1 MLHLDLKVASSQKSS
16 SDPVSSESLNLV
28 RHDVQEAKTEG
39 SNPSIVQI
47 LPTRTENGSEMADD
61 DLTGNYE

>member
-1 MLHLDLKVASSQKSS
+1 MLHFDLKVASSQKSS